1 MLPVFFSS
9 NTIPVLLLLSPLTG
23 EGPYHY
29 DWVNIFSSAI
39 SPQGFLQHLAAEPLD
54 VLACRMR
61 AHANMA
67 RALQA

>member
-39 SPQGFLQHLAAEPLD
+39 SPQGFLQQKTACLLGQAAFSAVFTL
-54 VLACRMR
+54 
-61 AHANMA
+61 
-67 RALQA
+67 